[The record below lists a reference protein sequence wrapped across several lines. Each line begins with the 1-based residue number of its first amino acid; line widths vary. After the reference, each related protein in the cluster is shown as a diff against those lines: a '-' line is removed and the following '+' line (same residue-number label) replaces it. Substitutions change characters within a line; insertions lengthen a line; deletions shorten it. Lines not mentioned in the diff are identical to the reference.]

1 MPDHEPGRRSATK
14 SASAAGGAAIFPDG
28 TNAARGIGFM
38 VVGTLMFCLA
48 DTLMKITA
56 TAIATSETIFVRS
69 LVATLVVAAVAMYSG
84 ALRQWRQA
92 LIGAMAVR
100 AAADSGASLLFQ
112 SALSRMHFAD
122 INGVNQLQ
130 SLSLTAGSSL
140 FLGEKV
146 GWRRWL
152 AIGVG
157 LLGGL
162 LIIKPG
168 TSAFNWWALAALGAV
183 LLASTRDIATRRIPS
198 AVPIPLIMVISSAVV
213 TLASLV
219 GALVERWSTPT
230 GLEFAMMVGAGVFS
244 LLGQFCMISS
254 VRAAELS
261 VVAPFR
267 YMTMIWA
274 LMLGAL
280 VWRHVPD
287 ALSLLGMATISAAG
301 LYTFHRERKLQ
312 IRQGAAPQ

>member
-1 MPDHEPGRRSATK
+1 M
-14 SASAAGGAAIFPDG
+14 FPTG
-28 TNAARGIGFM
+28 SNAMRGIGFM
-38 VVGTLMFCLA
+38 FVGTLMFCLA
-48 DTLMKITA
+48 DTLMKLSA
-56 TAIATSETIFVRS
+56 SSIATTETIFIRS
-69 LVATLVVAAVAMYSG
+69 LVATLVVG
-84 ALRQWRQA
+84 ALAIYTGAMSRWREA

-100 AAADSGASLLFQ
+100 AVSDTGASLLFQ

-130 SLSLTAGSSL
+130 SLSLTAGSAL

-152 AIGVG
+152 AIGIG
-157 LLGGL
+157 LFGGM

-168 TSAFNWWALAALGAV
+168 TSAFDWWALAALGAV

-213 TLASLV
+213 TLTSLA
-219 GALVERWSTPT
+219 GTLVERWSTPT
-230 GLEFAMMVGAGVFS
+230 ELELAMMVGAGVFS

-274 LMLGAL
+274 LILGAV

-287 ALSLLGMATISAAG
+287 LLSLLGMATISAAG
-301 LYTFHRERKLQ
+301 LYTFHREGLRRKE
-312 IRQGAAPQ
+312 RGAAPD